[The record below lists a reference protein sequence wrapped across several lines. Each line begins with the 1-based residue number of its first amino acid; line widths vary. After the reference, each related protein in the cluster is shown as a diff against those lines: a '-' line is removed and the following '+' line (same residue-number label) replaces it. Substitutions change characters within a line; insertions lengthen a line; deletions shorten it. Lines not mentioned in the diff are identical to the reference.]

1 MDIKTDKNDN
11 NNNNNINITY
21 SIVGIIC
28 ICIFASVI
36 SITAII
42 VIFPN
47 IKFKVNNNNNNCD
60 LVNVVTTTFW
70 TDKNID
76 YWSNINIVRPS
87 DDDNVT
93 VWEMYRKQLYI
104 QNEARLRALKC
115 VPKEG
120 VFKIETLI
128 SKEKVEKEKNNNA
141 TLIPHQKAMLRRCMP
156 QYSYCEVRGTKCT
169 PTEWKNKTIFAI
181 FKLNNGS
188 DNTMFDDYE
197 DFNDDYEEIMNAA
210 INGTLSK
217 KMYIILTFLVEEHVH
232 CSCLCKM

>member
-21 SIVGIIC
+21 SLVAIIC

-42 VIFPN
+42 VIFIN
-47 IKFKVNNNNNNCD
+47 IKFKDNSCD
-60 LVNVVTTTFW
+60 LVNVATTTSFW

-87 DDDNVT
+87 DDDNVKA
-93 VWEMYRKQLYI
+93 WEMYHKQLYI
-104 QNEARLRALKC
+104 RNEARLRALKC

-128 SKEKVEKEKNNNA
+128 SKEKVEEEKKNNNNI
-141 TLIPHQKAMLRRCMP
+141 TMVPHQKVMLRRCMP
-156 QYSYCEVRGTKCT
+156 QYSYCEIRGTKCT

-181 FKLNNGS
+181 FKLNNGN
-188 DNTMFDDYE
+188 DNTMFDDF
-197 DFNDDYEEIMNAA
+197 DDDYEEIMNAA

-217 KMYIILTFLVEEHVH
+217 KLYVILTFLVEEHVH
-232 CSCLCKM
+232 CSCLCKI